1 MCTLDWRCF
10 DDSEKKRID
19 NGIKAKRGKEGG
31 ECEVIEIFIGKH
43 SFLSCARSSS
53 CAGELSQ
60 IREIMWHEAWSECR
74 QFTSVF
80 HPVRMVGGVYKDVYI
95 HNRSV
100 ARLLFGFLASVCV
113 TLI

>member
-1 MCTLDWRCF
+1 MKSLR
-10 DDSEKKRID
+10 
-19 NGIKAKRGKEGG
+19 
-31 ECEVIEIFIGKH
+31 
-43 SFLSCARSSS
+43 FLLANILFYLARFSS

-60 IREIMWHEAWSECR
+60 IRKIMWHEAWSECR

-100 ARLLFGFLASVCV
+100 AWLSRFCLRNVNLRFFFSMERISPRPLGGVRS
-113 TLI
+113 